1 MTYQMIV
8 STMHQKDDSLI
19 EKMNIHSDAIIVNQA
34 DSFGYHETAK
44 DQYTVKWYTFNER
57 GVGLSRNTG
66 FMRADADIIQFAD
79 DDMVFTDTYRQ
90 DVLAEYE
97 KHPEADVILFS
108 NRCLNEDRMPYQV
121 TEFGRINRLE
131 AVNFG
136 GARITARREKLLYN
150 NISFSLLF
158 GGGARYGA
166 GEDTTFIQDCIKA
179 GLKVYKSPVVVS
191 TMKQEESTWFTGFH
205 EKYYKDKGVLLA
217 ANFPII
223 SRVGIYVQ
231 ALKNSKNSE
240 YSWKELVGF
249 YKSGVTEFFQKK

>member
-1 MTYQMIV
+1 MTYQLIV

-19 EKMNIHSDAIIVNQA
+19 EKMNIHSDAIIVNQS
-34 DSFGYHETAK
+34 DSFGYHETVR
-44 DQYTVKWYTFNER
+44 DQHMIKWYTFNER
-57 GVGLSRNTG
+57 GVGLSRNSG

-79 DDMVFTDTYRQ
+79 DDMVFSDTYSQ

-108 NRCLNEDRMPYQV
+108 NKCLNEDRMPYQV
-121 TEFGRINRLE
+121 DKFGRINRFE

-150 NISFSLLF
+150 NIAFSLLF

-166 GEDTTFIQDCIKA
+166 GEDTTFIQDCLKA

-191 TMKQEESTWFTGFH
+191 TMKQDTSTWFTGFD

-217 ANFPII
+217 ANFPVI
-223 SRVGIYVQ
+223 SRIGIYIQ
-231 ALKNSKNSE
+231 AVKNSRSSE
-240 YSWKELVGF
+240 YSWKELVRF
-249 YKSGVTEFFQKK
+249 YKSGVSDFFQKK